1 MVNLL
6 FSDQKM
12 PTLYKVREK
21 DEDEKSDYVMLLVC
35 CLVRRKEENS
45 HGSGDI

>member
-12 PTLYKVREK
+12 PTPYKVREK

-35 CLVRRKEENS
+35 LVRRKEENS